1 MTRRPL
7 LLVKAIHFSDPVG
20 EEDLV
25 QNELE
30 FLASPHSRVKESDLA
45 LGRSC
50 PADGEAASR
59 VKLLVSRIIYTRFH
73 TKSSVL
79 LRRIKN
85 KNIEAKTQKLI
96 VETLGPLQGKHE
108 VFKDGAIKWRLPLL
122 KSMELEMYV

>member
-1 MTRRPL
+1 MTLKECMTLKEIFPTT
-7 LLVKAIHFSDPVG
+7 IFS
-20 EEDLV
+20 
-25 QNELE
+25 
-30 FLASPHSRVKESDLA
+30 
-45 LGRSC
+45 
-50 PADGEAASR
+50 
-59 VKLLVSRIIYTRFH
+59 VKLMPDCTRFH

-85 KNIEAKTQKLI
+85 QNIEALIKKLK

>member
-1 MTRRPL
+1 MALPVAKSRLAAKPL
-7 LLVKAIHFSDPVG
+7 VAKPNVD
-20 EEDLV
+20 
-25 QNELE
+25 
-30 FLASPHSRVKESDLA
+30 
-45 LGRSC
+45 C
-50 PADGEAASR
+50 
-59 VKLLVSRIIYTRFH
+59 TRFH

>member
-79 LRRIKN
+79 LRRIKIKTLKPKP
-85 KNIEAKTQKLI
+85 KN
-96 VETLGPLQGKHE
+96 
-108 VFKDGAIKWRLPLL
+108 
-122 KSMELEMYV
+122 